1 MRKIRRTV
9 VAGGENPEQAE
20 KFIFKKVVNTITCAA
35 HCFLITL
42 VTTLIIIINAMFIKR
57 ILTLLRSKEHALSP
71 KKQEG
76 NMDGTKGQENK

>member
-1 MRKIRRTV
+1 MRKIKRTV

-20 KFIFKKVVNTITCAA
+20 TFIFKKVVNTITCAV

-42 VTTLIIIINAMFIKR
+42 VTTLIIINSTFIKR